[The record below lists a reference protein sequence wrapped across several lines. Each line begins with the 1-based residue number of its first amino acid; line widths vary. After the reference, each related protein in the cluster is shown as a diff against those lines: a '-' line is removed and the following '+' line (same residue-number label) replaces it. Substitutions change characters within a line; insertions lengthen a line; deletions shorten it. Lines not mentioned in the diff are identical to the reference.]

1 MKTESHTTGNPG
13 KPRKGD
19 GTDHEAEY
27 QAAVLRIAER
37 RERDAA
43 TTAAAKGLWLSHHQ
57 PEQFDRCVQLGGRH
71 VCRRC
76 LALHPLS
83 IVIAVVSALGY
94 APWPTSWDPAAI
106 WVLSLPATLDFLA
119 EQLDL
124 AAYNAKRQVAAT
136 LVTAFAFGR
145 ALGYEL
151 ADSWSSEFWGPLAV
165 FGGIW
170 FAAAYIAHQRRE
182 AGIGPA
188 QSSS

>member
-1 MKTESHTTGNPG
+1 MSI
-13 KPRKGD
+13 
-19 GTDHEAEY
+19 DHEARY
-27 QAAVLRIAER
+27 QATVARQQER
-37 RERDAA
+37 RAA
-43 TTAAAKGLWLSHHQ
+43 EEAETAAAKSLWLSHHH
-57 PEQFDRCVQLGGRH
+57 PELYDRCVVLGDRH

-83 IVIAVVSALGY
+83 IVIAIVSALGY

-106 WVLSLPATLDFLA
+106 WLLSVPATLDFLV

-124 AAYNAKRQVAAT
+124 APYSAKRQVAAT

-165 FGGIW
+165 FAGIW
-170 FAAAYIAHQRRE
+170 FGAAFLAHQRRE
-182 AGIGPA
+182 AQGIQAPRP
-188 QSSS
+188 